1 MASVAFP
8 MHPET
13 IVWVK
18 HVAQEQLVDPS
29 ILKLL
34 SDWEVGT
41 KKPTL
46 YQVQELSKKIHIPFG
61 YFFLKKRPVEHF
73 KVLEFR
79 TLDSVEHSKASAEL
93 KDTIAQMINIQ
104 DWMKNYRK
112 NERSLALSFVGQ
124 CRNMHNGHQVL
135 SIVRNT
141 LGISETW
148 YEQVKDTNQA
158 FRFFRKKCEEQ
169 EILVMQNGV
178 VGNNTHRPLSLEEF
192 RAFALVDP
200 FAPLIFINAKD
211 TMGGRLFSLLHE
223 IVHLFL
229 GEDNVFNWNG
239 QVTSFVKET
248 EQLCNQVAA
257 EILAPENE
265 FRKLWQ
271 EYVSEQNILF
281 SVQQIAKKF
290 HCSLTVVSRRALDL
304 HYISIQQYHDLV
316 GLFSQSYQK
325 GQERSGGNYFTTLA
339 SRMDP
344 QFINRLNHS
353 IQMGNT
359 TYTEAFRLTGTNN
372 KTFAELVADIHK
384 RGAKN
389 E

>member
-1 MASVAFP
+1 MASVVFP

-13 IVWVK
+13 IAWVK
-18 HVAQEQLVDPS
+18 RVAQEQLADSS
-29 ILKLL
+29 ILALL
-34 SDWEVGT
+34 SAWEEGT

-61 YFFLKKRPVEHF
+61 YFFLKKRPPEHF

-93 KDTIAQMINIQ
+93 KDTIAQMVNIQ
-104 DWMKNYRK
+104 DWMRNYQK
-112 NERSLALSFVGQ
+112 DEGAIALPLIGQ
-124 CRNMHNGHQVL
+124 CKNMHDYHQVL
-135 SIVRNT
+135 SVVRST
-141 LGISETW
+141 LAISENW
-148 YEQVKDTNQA
+148 YEKVKDEAQA

-169 EILVMQNGV
+169 GITVMQNGV

-200 FAPLIFINAKD
+200 LAPLIFINAKD
-211 TMGGRLFSLLHE
+211 TMCGRLFSLLHE

-229 GEDNVFNWNG
+229 GEDNVFNLNDRD
-239 QVTSFVKET
+239 TSFVRKT

-257 EILAPENE
+257 EILAPEKE
-265 FRKLWQ
+265 LHKAWQ
-271 EYVSEQNILF
+271 EYAGEGNILF
-281 SVQQIAKKF
+281 CIKQVARKF

-304 HYISIQQYHDLV
+304 KYISLRNYHDLV
-316 GLFSQSYQK
+316 SLFSQSFQK
-325 GQERSGGNYFTTLA
+325 NKENHGGNYFNTLA

-344 QFINRLNHS
+344 QFIYDLNNS
-353 IQMGNT
+353 VQMGNT

-384 RGAKN
+384 RGAN
-389 E
+389 NG